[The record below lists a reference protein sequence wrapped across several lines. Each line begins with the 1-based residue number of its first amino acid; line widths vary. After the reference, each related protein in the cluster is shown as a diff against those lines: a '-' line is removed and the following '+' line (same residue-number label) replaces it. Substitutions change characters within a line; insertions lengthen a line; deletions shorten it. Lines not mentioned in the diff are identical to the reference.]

1 MPAESRTPKASNP
14 RIAVMNHDQQV
25 RGMRIMVI
33 PLARRSKV
41 VVMKFKAPISEA
53 MQKIAMLVIHRS
65 APNCSPGPA
74 LGRAL
79 RGA

>member
-1 MPAESRTPKASNP
+1 
-14 RIAVMNHDQQV
+14 
-25 RGMRIMVI
+25 MVI